1 MATIIHDVVVDNYGQ
16 RVATC
21 SSDQTIRVF
30 DSASGAKLAEWR
42 GHGGS
47 IWRLSWAPP
56 EFGVV
61 LASCSFDR
69 KVCVWEENTD
79 TEASHLPSQAAST
92 ADATALQAQAQG
104 GAGGG
109 KVASWPRVA
118 EIGGALDSVSDVQFA
133 PHSHSVRIASCG
145 GDGFVRIH
153 EAPDVLDLSSW
164 ELHAEFDAGAAATE
178 SVAEAMRTMSAASAL
193 QMHGGS
199 GAGAGVAGDGGLGL
213 SGGAVGHDG
222 GGVGAGGGGASG
234 AYEPRGPLCLSAIG
248 GGVGG
253 SMSGEGGGAAAS
265 GGAGS
270 GGGLAGA
277 ADGSAG
283 RQECGGTPLPVVGV
297 PQRHGAAARC
307 GHVRWH
313 RPALVAAVRRGEL
326 VAHAGTRQDGHWPLP
341 LRRRARRELRAR
353 HRPLRCAAR
362 YRLARPSGEGVVPRS
377 NGGDVGVAAAG
388 MTEEW
393 GEWWRR
399 RGG

>member
-69 KVCVWEENTD
+69 KVCIWEENTD

-92 ADATALQAQAQG
+92 ADTTALQAQAQS
-104 GAGGG
+104 GASGG

-199 GAGAGVAGDGGLGL
+199 GAGAGVAGDGGVGL
-213 SGGAVGHDG
+213 SGGAVGHEG
-222 GGVGAGGGGASG
+222 GGVG
-234 AYEPRGPLCLSAIG
+234 P
-248 GGVGG
+248 
-253 SMSGEGGGAAAS
+253 GGAAHPAPMS
-265 GGAGS
+265 R
-270 GGGLAGA
+270 
-277 ADGSAG
+277 AG
-283 RQECGGTPLPVVGV
+283 RFACRRSVAAW
-297 PQRHGAAARC
+297 AAA
-307 GHVRWH
+307 
-313 RPALVAAVRRGEL
+313 
-326 VAHAGTRQDGHWPLP
+326 
-341 LRRRARRELRAR
+341 
-353 HRPLRCAAR
+353 
-362 YRLARPSGEGVVPRS
+362 
-377 NGGDVGVAAAG
+377 
-388 MTEEW
+388 
-393 GEWWRR
+393 
-399 RGG
+399 